1 MHLLES
7 VLLLLAVSRAS
18 AKEWE
23 MPTECTSD
31 SDGGRLGYH
40 EPSPTDTYLPNCN
53 NPLKRELWRVFKKE
67 TGTAYIIPNPSGL
80 GLVYNICDEYGGGG
94 PMADEYIVKD
104 ATKYGLCA
112 EKEGD
117 ASLINDID
125 PDVALK
131 FTTIFHRH
139 TKFTNKNDAIDPWV
153 PDEDIIAACD
163 TLNKDSAAINYC
175 NDVKGKCS
183 EGSCT
188 EQIIIPD
195 SDTVNIL
202 VQALNLIYGVKE
214 VGESCSIKEW
224 GATHQCPVAGCI
236 EPPAGCNY
244 SSQHYSIS
252 FLRDCCEKMCYMV
265 DDKGN
270 ECDMNGPISS
280 EEVSDGATIGLSNG
294 SDEPSNQNIVSDA
307 FNHQRTTLCGIVN
320 LGLLLL
326 VLL

>member
-1 MHLLES
+1 MHLLERI
-7 VLLLLAVSRAS
+7 LLLVAVSYAS

-23 MPTECTSD
+23 MPADCKSD

-40 EPSPTDTYLPNCN
+40 EPAPTDTFLSNCN

-80 GLVYNICDEYGGGG
+80 GLVYNICDEYGGFG
-94 PMADEYIVKD
+94 PMADQYIVKD
-104 ATKYGLCA
+104 ANKYGLCN
-112 EKEGD
+112 GD
-117 ASLINDID
+117 SSLVNDID

-139 TKFTNKNDAIDPWV
+139 TKFTNKNGAIDPWV
-153 PDEDIIAACD
+153 PDDDVIAACD
-163 TLNKDSAAINYC
+163 TLSKDSTAMNYC

-183 EGSCT
+183 NGSCT

-244 SSQHYSIS
+244 SSQHYSIT

-265 DDKGN
+265 DDLGN
-270 ECDMNGPISS
+270 ECDMNGPIPSD
-280 EEVSDGATIGLSNG
+280 EVSDGATIGLSNG
-294 SDEPSNQNIVSDA
+294 SDQPSNQNSTSGA
-307 FNHQRTTLCGIVN
+307 FDLHRIKFFGIAN

-326 VLL
+326 VLF